1 LDLVRYQA
9 ELISEQVDHNQCGPA
24 GECIKNL
31 PALRGCSP
39 YCLVAERYRTL
50 SVELVGILSAAT
62 DCTILSLDLVCDRHR
77 SWPQPQVRAAFRIGE
92 ELMADERRSA
102 DFAGPKNRWPIL
114 PSLAS
119 YRAAFLTRDLVA
131 GLTLVAVAI
140 PEQMA
145 TARLGGFAPQ
155 TGFFA
160 FVAGSLAFAL
170 FGDNRILSCGADS
183 TITPIFAGSLA
194 LVAASG
200 SADYTALGAALA
212 LMVGLVLVAGGIFRL
227 GWIAD
232 LLSIPVTTGFLIGIS
247 VHILFSQLPTILE
260 LPSPGGTMLER
271 VAALAGHLNAANPF
285 SLLIAFGVLGVIA
298 LSERIDA
305 RLPGALMGLGA
316 ATAAVVLMG
325 LESRG
330 VTVLGSVAGGLPTLA
345 IPEISAGQLADL
357 VPLSLIIA
365 TVVMVQTAATTRSF
379 PSDPDEPPN
388 VDRDF
393 IGVGAGS
400 ILSGVVGAFPVNA
413 SPPRT
418 AIVSETRGQSQ
429 IAGLVAA
436 GVVLALAAFG
446 AKLLQPVPQAAL
458 AGVLLF
464 IALRIIRVHQVVAI
478 YQQSLGEFLLIASTA
493 AAIIVLPIAQGV
505 AIGIALSLF
514 HGIWS
519 TTRARVSVFE
529 RVPGTSVWW
538 PPTPHVRGATEP
550 DILVAGFAAPLSF
563 LNAYRFR
570 QDVLDAARSSTP
582 RPRLIVLEAT
592 GILDIDFTAAQILG
606 DVIRRCHADGID
618 FSIARLESVRA
629 QDALARFGI
638 EEVLGP
644 DHVFRSVEEA
654 IRAFGGPTRAK
665 DARPPAPK

>member
-1 LDLVRYQA
+1 
-9 ELISEQVDHNQCGPA
+9 
-24 GECIKNL
+24 
-31 PALRGCSP
+31 
-39 YCLVAERYRTL
+39 
-50 SVELVGILSAAT
+50 
-62 DCTILSLDLVCDRHR
+62 
-77 SWPQPQVRAAFRIGE
+77 
-92 ELMADERRSA
+92 MADERRSA
-102 DFAGPKNRWPIL
+102 DSRFAGPEDRWPIL
-114 PSLAS
+114 RSLAF
-119 YRAAFLTRDLVA
+119 YRASFLTRDLAA

-145 TARLGGFAPQ
+145 TARLGGFSPE

-160 FVAGSLAFAL
+160 FAAGSLAFAL
-170 FGDNRILSCGADS
+170 FGDNRVLSCGADS
-183 TITPIFAGSLA
+183 TITPIFAGGLA

-212 LMVGLVLVAGGIFRL
+212 LMVGLALVAGGIFRL

-232 LLSIPVTTGFLIGIS
+232 LLSIPVTTGFLVGIS
-247 VHILFSQLPTILE
+247 VHIMFSQLPTILG
-260 LPSPGGTMLER
+260 LPSPGGAMLQQLS
-271 VAALAGHLNAANPF
+271 VFAGHLNEANPF
-285 SLLIAFGVLGVIA
+285 TLLIALGVLGVIA
-298 LSERIDA
+298 LSERINA
-305 RLPGALMGLGA
+305 RIPGAVIGLGM

-330 VTVLGSVAGGLPTLA
+330 VTVLGSVSGALPTLA

-357 VPLSLIIA
+357 VPLSLIVA

-379 PSDPDEPPN
+379 PSDPDEPPD

-393 IGVGAGS
+393 LGVGAGS
-400 ILSGVVGAFPVNA
+400 IMSGAFGAFPVNA

-418 AIVSETRGQSQ
+418 AIVSETGGRSQ
-429 IAGLVAA
+429 LAGLVAA
-436 GVVLALAAFG
+436 GIVLALVAFG
-446 AKLLQPVPQAAL
+446 AKLLRPVPHAAL

-464 IALRIIRVHQVVAI
+464 IALRLIRVHQVVAI
-478 YQQSLGEFLLIASTA
+478 YRQSFGEFLLIVATA
-493 AAIIVLPIAQGV
+493 AAIIVLPIEQGV

-519 TTRARVSVFE
+519 TTRARIVVFE

-538 PPTPHVRGATEP
+538 PPSPHLRGVIEP
-550 DILVAGFAAPLSF
+550 DVMVVGFAAPLSF

-570 QDVLDAARSSTP
+570 QDVLNALRSPTP

-606 DVIRRCHADGID
+606 DVIRRCHLDGIA
-618 FSIARLESVRA
+618 FTIARLESVRA
-629 QDALARFGI
+629 QDAVARFGI

-644 DHVFRSVEEA
+644 NHVFRSVEEA
-654 IRAFGGPTRAK
+654 IRAFAGPTHAK
-665 DARPPAPK
+665 DARPLPPK

>member
-1 LDLVRYQA
+1 MVVQ
-9 ELISEQVDHNQCGPA
+9 I
-24 GECIKNL
+24 
-31 PALRGCSP
+31 
-39 YCLVAERYRTL
+39 
-50 SVELVGILSAAT
+50 
-62 DCTILSLDLVCDRHR
+62 
-77 SWPQPQVRAAFRIGE
+77 FRIGD
-92 ELMADERRSA
+92 ELMSDERRSA
-102 DFAGPKNRWPIL
+102 DSRFAGPKRRWPIL

-119 YRAAFLTRDLVA
+119 YRASFLTCDLVA

-145 TARLGGFAPQ
+145 TARLGGFSPE

-170 FGDNRILSCGADS
+170 FGDNRVLSCGADS

-194 LVAASG
+194 LVAGSG

-212 LMVGLVLVAGGIFRL
+212 LMVGLLLVTGGIFRL

-232 LLSIPVTTGFLIGIS
+232 LLSIPVTTGFLVGIS
-247 VHILFSQLPTILE
+247 VHIIFSQLPSILG
-260 LPSPGGTMLER
+260 LPSPGGTMLQR

-285 SLLIAFGVLGVIA
+285 SLLIAFGVLSVIA

-305 RLPGALMGLGA
+305 RIPGALIGLGM
-316 ATAAVVLMG
+316 ATGAVPLMG

-330 VTVLGSVAGGLPTLA
+330 VTVLGSVSGGLPTPA

-365 TVVMVQTAATTRSF
+365 TIVMVQTAATTRSF

-393 IGVGAGS
+393 VGVGAGS
-400 ILSGVVGAFPVNA
+400 IMSGVFGAFPVNA

-418 AIVSETRGQSQ
+418 AIVSETRGRSQ
-429 IAGLVAA
+429 LAGLVAA
-436 GVVLALAAFG
+436 SVVLAVVAFG
-446 AKLLQPVPQAAL
+446 AKLLQGVPHAAL

-464 IALRIIRVHQVVAI
+464 IAVRIIRVHQVVAI
-478 YQQSLGEFLLIASTA
+478 YRQSFGEFLLIASTA

-519 TTRARVSVFE
+519 TTRARIIVFE

-538 PPTPHVRGATEP
+538 PPSPHIRGEIEP
-550 DILVAGFAAPLSF
+550 AIIVAGFAAPLSF

-570 QDVLDAARSSTP
+570 QDVLNTLRSSTP
-582 RPRLIVLEAT
+582 TPRLIVLEAT

-606 DVIRRCHADGID
+606 DVIRRCHADGIA
-618 FSIARLESVRA
+618 FAIARLESVRA
-629 QDALARFGI
+629 QDAVARFGI
-638 EEVLGP
+638 EEVLGA
-644 DHVFRSVEEA
+644 DHVVRSVEEA
-654 IRAFGGPTRAK
+654 IRAFGRPTHAK
-665 DARPPAPK
+665 DARPPPPK